1 MEKRLKPSLKENKRY
16 LLLET
21 SANRKDIKKAII
33 DYLGILGYAKAGVY
47 FVSDKIIAVN
57 RKQVNNVRAA
67 LCVYNKLIKVKKV
80 SGSLKKLKIV
90 KM

>member
-21 SANRKDIKKAII
+21 SADKKDIEKAII
-33 DYLGILGYAKAGVY
+33 DYLGTLGYAKAGVY

-57 RKQVNNVRAA
+57 REQVNNIRAA
-67 LCVYNKLIKVKKV
+67 LCVYHKLIKVKKV
-80 SGSLKKLKIV
+80 SGTLKKLRIRA
-90 KM
+90 